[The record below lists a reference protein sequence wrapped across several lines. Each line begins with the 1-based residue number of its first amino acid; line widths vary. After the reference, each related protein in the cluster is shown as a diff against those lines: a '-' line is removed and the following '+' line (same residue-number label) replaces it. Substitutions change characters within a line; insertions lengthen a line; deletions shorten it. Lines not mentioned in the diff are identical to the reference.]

1 MSLTIRPC
9 DKVKRQKRESA
20 LMIPQAALRQQTP
33 VRSLAALVILFSLL
47 GLTSAQGDDA
57 WTEEPWGDALVSSDQ
72 STSAMPNLLPFN
84 VTEGEPQ
91 AVLMA
96 GSDVNYTEYASQKR
110 QNELWVRNNLTWTQ
124 YISAYQGERIDFVA
138 FTPRG
143 GSADLYRIYYSSG
156 NISHKG
162 YNIFPG
168 YYSMNLSTNELGR
181 MMLIFA
187 VNSQPANAVII
198 DVLPRE
204 AEAESGPVAVES
216 LLTKKARIVIQS
228 DKVWG
233 YDVLVDGAFYSSD
246 IGDGTVDGGAG
257 FTIGEGM
264 HTITIS
270 KRESPDRTTSKSEH
284 KKYFKGGYTYTLKA

>member
-1 MSLTIRPC
+1 M
-9 DKVKRQKRESA
+9 K
-20 LMIPQAALRQQTP
+20 PQAALRQQAP
-33 VRSLAALVILFSLL
+33 LRSLAALVILFSSL
-47 GLTSAQGDDA
+47 GLAFAQGDDA
-57 WTEEPWGDALVSSDQ
+57 WTEKPWDDSLMASDQ
-72 STSAMPNLLPFN
+72 SASAMPNLLPFN
-84 VTEGEPQ
+84 VTGEEPQ
-91 AVLMA
+91 AVILA

-124 YISAYQGERIDFVA
+124 YISAYQGERIGLVA
-138 FTPRG
+138 FTPKG

-162 YNIFPG
+162 YNILPG

-181 MMLIFA
+181 TMLIFA
-187 VNSQPANAVII
+187 VNNQPANAVII

-216 LLTKKARIVIQS
+216 LLAKKAKIIIQS
-228 DKVWG
+228 DRVRG
-233 YDVLVDGAFYSSD
+233 YDVFVDGAFYSSD
-246 IGDGTVDGGAG
+246 IGDGGVDGEAG

-270 KRESPDRTTSKSEH
+270 KRESPDRTTYKSEH